1 MGMTMQ
7 RWYIRI
13 FGTEISVRIFY
24 VSTAFNAHLK
34 AVEIFAEGEP
44 FDNSILIS
52 QSRSRNCK
60 HISIF
65 SPENR

>member
-1 MGMTMQ
+1 MGMAKQ

-13 FGTEISVRIFY
+13 FRTEHSVRIFY

-34 AVEIFAEGEP
+34 AVEIFTEREP

-52 QSRSRNCK
+52 QS
-60 HISIF
+60 
-65 SPENR
+65 